1 MKIGAALIL
10 TSPYIPMLFQG
21 EEWRSNSPF
30 LYFVDFNDEPELAQA
45 VSEGRCR
52 EFAAFGWDPEAIP
65 NPNEVATFLESKLN
79 WDELNQAEHREMFD
93 WYKSLI
99 ALRRSVSALTTGRLD
114 LTMAKFDAEAGWL
127 YVERGIVRI
136 VCNFSH
142 RANEMPCLSRELSCV
157 LLSSKPGCWP
167 RKASVNMPPDSVA
180 ILGPKAL
187 RQWSDVAP
195 RRLAFSTSKSA
206 HVQDAR

>member
-30 LYFVDFNDEPELAQA
+30 LYFVDFNDEPELAKA

-79 WDELNQAEHREMFD
+79 WDELNEAQHREMFD

-114 LTMAKFDAEAGWL
+114 LTTAKFQAEDGWL

-136 VCNFSH
+136 ACNFSD
-142 RANEMPCLSRELSCV
+142 RAIEMPCHSGESSCV
-157 LLSSKPGCWP
+157 LLSSKPGCRP
-167 RKASVNMPPDSVA
+167 RKTSLNLPPESVA
-180 ILGPKAL
+180 ILGPEAL
-187 RQWSDVAP
+187 RQWSDRAP
-195 RRLAFSTSKSA
+195 RPLELSTSKSA
-206 HVQDAR
+206 NIQDGR